1 MGPAHY
7 PGDGRL
13 PHTGTVPRGRRRA
26 TRPRPALAVKALTV
40 TAQAGILPS
49 VSPGGEHGLPNGRFS
64 RSSTLGDIYD
74 NASYQPCRSI
84 GSLLSRVRV
93 EMLAAIDRELAAD
106 KRLAPLEMSAAQYII
121 IANLAGPGE
130 PKSAAELCKGISYD
144 AGAMTRM
151 LDRLESKGL
160 IRRSRSAHDR
170 RLMILELTEE
180 GRTTYPRMREISM
193 GVANRFLRGFTKA
206 EARQLEGFLTRML
219 DNAHGVSARASA

>member
-1 MGPAHY
+1 M
-7 PGDGRL
+7 
-13 PHTGTVPRGRRRA
+13 
-26 TRPRPALAVKALTV
+26 
-40 TAQAGILPS
+40 
-49 VSPGGEHGLPNGRFS
+49 
-64 RSSTLGDIYD
+64 GDIYD

-93 EMLAAIDRELAAD
+93 EMLTAIDRELAAD

-130 PKSAAELCKGISYD
+130 PKSAADLCKGISYD

-170 RLMILELTEE
+170 RLMILELTDE
-180 GRTTYPRMREISM
+180 GRAAYPRMREISM

-206 EARQLEGFLTRML
+206 EARQLEGFLARML
-219 DNAHGVSARASA
+219 ENAHGVSARASA

>member
-1 MGPAHY
+1 
-7 PGDGRL
+7 
-13 PHTGTVPRGRRRA
+13 
-26 TRPRPALAVKALTV
+26 
-40 TAQAGILPS
+40 
-49 VSPGGEHGLPNGRFS
+49 
-64 RSSTLGDIYD
+64 LGDIYD

-130 PKSAAELCKGISYD
+130 PKSAADLCKGISYD

-170 RLMILELTEE
+170 RLMILELTDE
-180 GRTTYPRMREISM
+180 GRAAYPRMREISM

-206 EARQLEGFLTRML
+206 EARQLEGFLARML
-219 DNAHGVSARASA
+219 ENAHGVSARASA